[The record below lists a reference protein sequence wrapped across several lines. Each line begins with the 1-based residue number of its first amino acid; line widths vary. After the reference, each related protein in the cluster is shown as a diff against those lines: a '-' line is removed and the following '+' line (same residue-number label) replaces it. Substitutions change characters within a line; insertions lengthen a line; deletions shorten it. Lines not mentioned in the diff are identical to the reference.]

1 MNNNTPDKPLL
12 AIRCLAYNQ
21 AKYIRQ
27 TLDGFVSQQT
37 DFPFI
42 AIVHD
47 DASTDGTADIIREYA
62 EKYPHIIK
70 PILQTE
76 NQYSKKDGSLRKAV
90 DTPVIE
96 SGAKYVAFCEGDDYW
111 IDPKKLQKQVDYLES
126 HPDVI
131 YTCHRY
137 MVQDGEEDLKELAH
151 NYYLDK
157 HSKAQGFEFDLD
169 YDFKCEWVSKT
180 LTAVCRIDGLKYS
193 DLRGCRYFRDTHLV
207 YQMLE
212 RGKGYCFRFIG
223 GVYRKQPTG
232 VWSQQEELTRIQK
245 ELFTWEEI
253 EKIKKNKLS
262 KALLRKF
269 YMYYVRESVKHRKRF
284 KIRNFEEF
292 KALFHVPSQYLKMR
306 KGSIHKAELK
316 RIEEMN
322 RI

>member
-1 MNNNTPDKPLL
+1 MNNETSVKPLL

-21 AKYIRQ
+21 VKYIRQ

-62 EKYPHIIK
+62 EKYPDIIK
-70 PILQTE
+70 PIFQTE
-76 NQYSKKDGSLRKAV
+76 NIYSNKNRSLRKAV
-90 DTPVIE
+90 DIPTIE

-111 IDPKKLQKQVDYLES
+111 TDPKKLQKQVDYLEK

-137 MVQDGEEDLKELAH
+137 LVQNGNEDLKTLYP
-151 NYYLDK
+151 NIYLDR
-157 HSKAQGFEFDLD
+157 HTKAEGFKFDLD
-169 YDFKCEWVSKT
+169 YAFKCDFVTKT
-180 LTAVCRIDGLKYS
+180 LTAVFRIEGLTLK
-193 DLRGCRYFRDTHLV
+193 DLRGCSFFRDTHLV

-212 RGKGYCFRFIG
+212 RGNGYCFQFTG

-232 VWSQQEELTRIQK
+232 VWSQQGELIRLNK
-245 ELFTWEEI
+245 ELITWED
-253 EKIKKNKLS
+253 IKKVKNNRLS

-269 YMYYVRESVKHRKRF
+269 YMLHFRESLKQRKLPQ
-284 KIRNFEEF
+284 IRNFEEF

-306 KGSIHKAELK
+306 DKTIHKTELK

-322 RI
+322 E